1 MTEFQVYDTT
11 GVCRGCDREYP
22 TKCFALRTADNPVR
36 GFCPECKALDDER
49 LARLKK
55 PPRSYGKTKTAEPD
69 PRPDTGRRQW
79 PTKQRR
85 WEPGD

>member
-1 MTEFQVYDTT
+1 MTEFTLYDVPTT
-11 GVCRGCDREYP
+11 CRDCAAEFTGKAFLPPSAEPR
-22 TKCFALRTADNPVR
+22 FGL
-36 GFCPECKALDDER
+36 CPPCKVLDEER